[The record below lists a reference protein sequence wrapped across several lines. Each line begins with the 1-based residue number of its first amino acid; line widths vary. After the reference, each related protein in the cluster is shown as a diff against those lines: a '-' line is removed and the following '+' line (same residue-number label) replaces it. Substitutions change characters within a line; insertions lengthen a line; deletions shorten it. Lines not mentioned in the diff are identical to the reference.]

1 MKIFTTGSEGQLGW
15 ELLRQGE
22 RFDFEVI
29 GADLPETDITDS
41 SQLENILADLQP
53 SLVVNAAAYTNVD
66 GAETEEMLAFA
77 VNRDGPANLAKVCA
91 DAGIPLIHISTDFV
105 FDGKKTTPYVEADTV
120 SPLGIYARSKA
131 AGEDAVRSR
140 VKEHLIMRTAWL
152 YGVHGHNFVKTMLR
166 IGKERDVVRVVAD
179 QYGSPTFAADL
190 AEAVLT
196 MAAQVRDGS
205 EIGWGT
211 YHYCGSGVTTWHG
224 FAEAIF
230 EVAGQYPPRKTTRA
244 EPITTA
250 EYPTAAK
257 RPMYSALDCALI
269 QKNFRITPKPWQE
282 RLKFMIEQI
291 LSGR

>member
-1 MKIFTTGSEGQLGW
+1 MKIFATGSEGQLGW

-29 GADLPETDITDS
+29 GADLPETDITDI

-66 GAETEEMLAFA
+66 GAETEERLAFA
-77 VNRDGPANLAKVCA
+77 VNRDGPANLAAFCA
-91 DAGIPLIHISTDFV
+91 DADIPLIHISTDFV
-105 FDGKKTTPYVEADTV
+105 FDGKKTTPYTEADPV
-120 SPLGIYARSKA
+120 SPLGVYGKTKA
-131 AGEDAVRSR
+131 AGENAVRSR
-140 VKEHLIMRTAWL
+140 LKKHLIVRTAWL
-152 YGVHGHNFVKTMLR
+152 YGVHGHNFLRTMLR
-166 IGKERDVVRVVAD
+166 LGKERNVVSVVAD
-179 QYGSPTFAADL
+179 QYGSPTTAADL

-224 FAEAIF
+224 FAEVIF
-230 EVAGQYPPRKTTRA
+230 EVAGQYPPGKITRA